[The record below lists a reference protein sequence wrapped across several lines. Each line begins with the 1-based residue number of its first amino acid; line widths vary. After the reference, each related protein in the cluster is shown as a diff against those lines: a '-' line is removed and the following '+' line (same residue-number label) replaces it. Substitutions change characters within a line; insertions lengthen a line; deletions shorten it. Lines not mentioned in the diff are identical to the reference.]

1 MEWYPRRQE
10 RRLLRILE
18 TTVCLKTGSGHMRA
32 LAWEKIC
39 QRNFPHLTQS
49 IPHPSP
55 VCFESSFL
63 LLSQSYQPWLRGQG
77 SSCTRSLHGVPC
89 FLACVW
95 VMAEMKASD
104 KKYHHELP
112 HPTPPRDISLAFTPL
127 HDIYN
132 CKMKRLNWG
141 GVKVDKQDY
150 FFLLFTKSGK
160 STYAVIDYTD
170 TFWGKKSGRT
180 YRSKIITCW
189 P

>member
-1 MEWYPRRQE
+1 
-10 RRLLRILE
+10 
-18 TTVCLKTGSGHMRA
+18 
-32 LAWEKIC
+32 
-39 QRNFPHLTQS
+39 
-49 IPHPSP
+49 
-55 VCFESSFL
+55 
-63 LLSQSYQPWLRGQG
+63 
-77 SSCTRSLHGVPC
+77 
-89 FLACVW
+89 
-95 VMAEMKASD
+95 MKASD

-141 GVKVDKQDY
+141 GVRVDKQDY

-180 YRSKIITCW
+180 YAMCLLSSHLNCQLTALSSFRKTAVPPSPPCSSSLVPSSLLPHLILLLAKATLFLTC
-189 P
+189 